1 MKKNKIAQIVPVTRL
16 KRDLSFFDYIVPDD
30 LINRL
35 KRGQLVEI
43 PFRNKQA
50 KGIVFDLVKD
60 SAFKKSNLKSIDKIV
75 DPLPFL
81 NNCQLKLIKF
91 LADYYFVSMAVL
103 AKMIIPE
110 IPKRKRKSSA
120 RFLAD
125 IDFSTKSSL
134 NKNIVQYLKPIKP
147 VFLRYFDFV
156 NKIKVYLGLID
167 KLVAKNKQV
176 IIIVPQ
182 ISDIKNI
189 YKYFLEYKDQTSIF
203 LNDLPKNKYWQEW
216 LKIKKGEA
224 KIIIGTRS
232 AIFAPFKNLGA
243 IIIDQE
249 ESANHKQE
257 EPNPRYNAKKVALKI
272 KELINCKL
280 FFVSAT
286 PSLNSLYN
294 IQKKNWQYFEIDN
307 LQSKPEITIIDRQE
321 EFRKGNYSIFS
332 EELLNKI
339 EYSLKR
345 AKKIFLFLNRKGLAT
360 LASCQDCGEV
370 AICPHCNLPL
380 TLHVNKKLLCHHCGF
395 LQDLFLFCP
404 KCQGSNIKLT
414 GTGTEKV
421 EIEIRK
427 KFPLARVLRL
437 DLETPLNDKLLD
449 DYDIVIGTRYA
460 FDQIDWQLIN
470 LIGVINADTLFYLP
484 DFRAMEKTFN
494 LLFKLAIFLSDNQKQ
509 LLIQT
514 MTPDNYVF
522 KAIKK
527 LDYKNFY
534 INELKE
540 RQNFNYPPISKL
552 IRLIYQNIEFNAGQK
567 EVGQIYHDLIDKID
581 NKKISISSPLPAYT
595 QQVRGRWRWQIIIK
609 ILDQD
614 MNLGFLNNLPENI
627 IIDVDPG
634 NLL

>member
-16 KRDLSFFDYIVPDD
+16 KRDLNFFDYIVPDD
-30 LINRL
+30 LINLL

-43 PFRNKQA
+43 PFRNKKA

-60 SAFKKSNLKSIDKIV
+60 SDFKKSNLKSIDKIV

-81 NNCQLKLIKF
+81 NNWQLKLIKF

-103 AKMIIPE
+103 VKMIIPE
-110 IPKRKRKSSA
+110 IPRRYRKSHNK
-120 RFLAD
+120 FLT
-125 IDFSTKSSL
+125 DFEFIEPPGL
-134 NKNIVQYLKPIKP
+134 NKNIAQYLKPVKP
-147 VFLRYFDFV
+147 VFLRNFNFE
-156 NKIKVYLGLID
+156 NKIKIYLSLID

-176 IIIVPQ
+176 IIIVSQ

-189 YKYFLEYKDQTSIF
+189 YQYLLAYKDQVSVF

-216 LKIKKGEA
+216 LKIKKGEV

-249 ESANHKQE
+249 ESTNHKQE
-257 EPNPRYNAKKVALKI
+257 EPNPRYNVKTVALKI

-280 FFVSAT
+280 FFVSTT

-294 IQKKNWQYFEIDN
+294 IQQKTWQYFEIDK
-307 LQSKPEITIIDRQE
+307 LQAQPEISIIDKQE

-339 EYSLKR
+339 EYNLKR

-360 LASCQDCGEV
+360 LASCQDCGEI

-380 TLHVNKKLLCHHCGF
+380 TLHANKKLLCHHCGF

-404 KCQGSNIKLT
+404 KCNGSNIKLT

-421 EIEIRK
+421 EIEIK
-427 KFPLARVLRL
+427 KIFPLARVLRL
-437 DLETPLNDKLLD
+437 DLETPLNGKSID
-449 DYDIVIGTRYA
+449 DQDIVIGTRYA
-460 FDQIDWQLIN
+460 FDLVDWQLIN

-494 LLFKLAIFLSDNQKQ
+494 LLVKLAIFLSDNQKQ

-527 LDYKNFY
+527 LDYKIFY
-534 INELKE
+534 INEIKE
-540 RQNFNYPPISKL
+540 RQNFNYPPVSKL
-552 IRLIYQNIEFNAGQK
+552 IRLIYQSFEFNSGQK
-567 EVGQIYHDLIDKID
+567 EVEQIYNDLTAEID
-581 NKKISISSPLPAYT
+581 NKKIRISSPLPAYT

-609 ILDQD
+609 VLDKKVD
-614 MNLGFLNNLPENI
+614 LDFLNNLPENI
-627 IIDVDPG
+627 IIDVEPV

>member
-1 MKKNKIAQIVPVTRL
+1 MKKNKIAQIIPVTRL
-16 KRDLSFFDYIVPDD
+16 KRDLHLFDYIVPDD

-50 KGIVFDLVKD
+50 KGIIFDLVKD
-60 SAFKKSNLKSIDKIV
+60 SDLKKSNLKSIDKIV
-75 DPLPFL
+75 EALPFL
-81 NNCQLKLIKF
+81 NNWQLKLIKF
-91 LADYYFVSMAVL
+91 LADYYFVSMSVW
-103 AKMIIPE
+103 AKMIVPE
-110 IPKRKRKSSA
+110 IPKRKRKSSGKI
-120 RFLAD
+120 LAD
-125 IDFSTKSSL
+125 VDFLPIPSL
-134 NKNIVQYLKPIKP
+134 NKNIAQYLKPVKP
-147 VFLRYFDFV
+147 VFLRYFNFE
-156 NKIKVYLGLID
+156 NKIKVYLDLID
-167 KLVAKNKQV
+167 EMVSKNKQV
-176 IIIVPQ
+176 VIIVPQ
-182 ISDIKNI
+182 ISDIKDI
-189 YKYFLEYKDQTSIF
+189 YKYLLEYKNQVLIF

-224 KIIIGTRS
+224 KVIIGTRS

-249 ESANHKQE
+249 ESENHKQE
-257 EPNPRYNAKKVALKI
+257 EPNPRYNAKTVALKI

-280 FFVSAT
+280 FFVSAA

-294 IQKKNWQYFEIDN
+294 IQQKKWQYFEIDK
-307 LQSKPEITIIDRQE
+307 LKAQPEITIIDKQE

-332 EELLNKI
+332 EELLNKV
-339 EYSLKR
+339 EYNLKR
-345 AKKIFLFLNRKGLAT
+345 AKKIFLFLNRKGFAT
-360 LASCQDCGEV
+360 LATCQDCGEI

-380 TLHVNKKLLCHHCGF
+380 TLHSNKKIVCHHCGF
-395 LQDLFLFCP
+395 LKDLFLFCP
-404 KCQGSNIKLT
+404 KCKGSNIKLT

-421 EIEIRK
+421 EIEIK
-427 KFPLARVLRL
+427 KMFPTSHVLKL
-437 DLETPLNDKLLD
+437 DLETPLNDKDLNNS
-449 DYDIVIGTRYA
+449 DIIIGTCYA

-494 LLFKLAIFLSDNQKQ
+494 LLVKLTIYLSDNQKQ

-522 KAIKK
+522 KSIKK
-527 LDYKNFY
+527 LDYKSFY
-534 INELKE
+534 INEIKE

-552 IRLIYQNIEFNAGQK
+552 IRLIYQNFEFNAGQK
-567 EVGQIYHDLIDKID
+567 EIEQIYHDLIDKVD
-581 NKKISISSPLPAYT
+581 NKKISISSPLAAYT

-609 ILDQD
+609 IIDKEINLD
-614 MNLGFLNNLPENI
+614 FLNNLPENV
-627 IIDVDPG
+627 IIDVEPV